1 MITFLRRAVERRGG
15 VTDRLIR
22 ALMNVYGLSVLEA
35 RVVRLTIA
43 GESRSD
49 IARMLFVSPN
59 TVDRHAARIH
69 QRIGRSLK
77 SLRGREA
84 DELLA
89 ELEAKLKKAAPRARQ
104 RS

>member
-1 MITFLRRAVERRGG
+1 M
-15 VTDRLIR
+15 
-22 ALMNVYGLSVLEA
+22 LMEVYGLSVTEA

-49 IARMLFVSPN
+49 IAKMLFVSAN

-69 QRIGRSLK
+69 QRIGRPLK

-84 DELLA
+84 EGLLEELDV
-89 ELEAKLKKAAPRARQ
+89 KLKKAAARAG
-104 RS
+104 